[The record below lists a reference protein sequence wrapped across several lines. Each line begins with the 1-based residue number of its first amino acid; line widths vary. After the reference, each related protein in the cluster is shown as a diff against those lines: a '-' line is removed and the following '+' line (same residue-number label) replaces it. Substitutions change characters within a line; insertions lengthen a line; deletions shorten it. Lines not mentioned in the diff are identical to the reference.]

1 MRKWLFIFVL
11 AEFVYL
17 LIVDPLTSLV
27 LVPSL
32 FLLYWLWR
40 DGEEIEDLRQEIEYL
55 RDVKTEKSQ

>member
-1 MRKWLFIFVL
+1 MRKWLFILFLV
-11 AEFVYL
+11 EFVYL